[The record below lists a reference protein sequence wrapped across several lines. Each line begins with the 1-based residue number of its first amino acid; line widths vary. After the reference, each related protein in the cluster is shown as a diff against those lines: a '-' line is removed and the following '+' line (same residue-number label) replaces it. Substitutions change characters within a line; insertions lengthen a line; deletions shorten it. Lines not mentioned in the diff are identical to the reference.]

1 MERPAIFIVEDERI
15 VAEDIAETLKKL
27 GYLISGIAVSG
38 ESALEK
44 IRENLPDIV
53 LMDIHLAGTMD
64 GIEAAGQIHA
74 LFDIPVIYLTA
85 YADNDLLERAKV
97 TEPYGY
103 VLKPFNDREIHS
115 VIEMALY
122 KHAINEKVRER
133 DSTIHALVNTT
144 PDAMLL
150 LDIDGKILAANDP
163 MAQRLNRKAGD
174 LVHTTITDL
183 LSSGSISV
191 RIAEEERHV
200 LAGSPV
206 HFIEEVKGRW
216 FENSLYPVR
225 DGKGNV
231 AKVAIYS
238 HDITAMKDI
247 ENNLAQVNAQLVS
260 EKEELL
266 KFTAAVDGMDDCV
279 IITDYTGSITYL
291 NRAAEKMLGF
301 VLAEAKGQH
310 VSQFKAPE
318 SKFAIEKEM
327 FIMDSKGVWAGNLVI
342 KNRHGLKIRTSLKSS
357 PIIKDNKTFSRV
369 FVLREQI

>member
-1 MERPAIFIVEDERI
+1 MEKPSIFIVEDERI

-44 IRENLPDIV
+44 IQETLPDIV

-64 GIEAAGQIHA
+64 GIEAAGQILA

-85 YADNDLLERAKV
+85 YADNELLDRAKV

-103 VLKPFNDREIHS
+103 VLKPFNDREIYS

-150 LDIDGKILAANDP
+150 LDNDGNILAANEP
-163 MAQRLNRKAGD
+163 MAQRFNRKAGD
-174 LVHTTITDL
+174 LVNSTITDL
-183 LSSGSISV
+183 LSSGSITV

-200 LAGSPV
+200 RAGTPA

-216 FENSLYPVR
+216 FENSLYPVV

-238 HDITAMKDI
+238 HDITAMKDS
-247 ENNLAQVNAQLVS
+247 EHNLAQVNAQLVS
-260 EKEELL
+260 EKEEIL
-266 KFTAAVDGMDDCV
+266 KFTAAVDGMDDSV
-279 IITDYTGSITYL
+279 IITNHAGGIHYL
-291 NRAAEKMLGF
+291 NRAAEKMLGY
-301 VLAEAKGQH
+301 AIADAKGQH
-310 VSQFKAPE
+310 ISQFKAPE
-318 SKFAIEKEM
+318 SKFAIEKEA
-327 FIMDSKGVWAGNLVI
+327 FIMDSKGVWAGNLII

-357 PIIKDNKTFSRV
+357 PIIKDNKIISRV

>member
-1 MERPAIFIVEDERI
+1 MEKPSIFIVEDERI
-15 VAEDIAETLKKL
+15 VAEDIAETLIKL

-38 ESALEK
+38 EAALEK
-44 IRENLPDIV
+44 IREVLPDIV

-64 GIEAAGQIHA
+64 GIEAAGQIHT

-85 YADNDLLERAKV
+85 YADNELLERAKV

-122 KHAINEKVRER
+122 KHAVNEKVRER

-144 PDAMLL
+144 ADAMLL
-150 LDIDGKILAANDP
+150 LDNSGNILAANEP

-183 LSSGSISV
+183 LSSGSITV
-191 RIAEEERHV
+191 RIAEEERRV
-200 LAGSPV
+200 RAGTPA

-216 FENSLYPVR
+216 FENSLYPVL
-225 DGKGNV
+225 DAKGNV

-247 ENNLAQVNAQLVS
+247 ENNLAQLNTQLVR

-266 KFTAAVDGMDDCV
+266 KFTAAVDGMDDSV
-279 IITDYTGSITYL
+279 IITDHAGSITYL
-291 NRAAEKMLGF
+291 NRAAEKMLGS
-301 VLAEAKGQH
+301 APADAKGQH
-310 VSQFKAPE
+310 LSRFKAPE
-318 SKFAIEKEM
+318 SKFAIEKET
-327 FIMDSKGVWAGNLVI
+327 FIMDSKGIWAGNMVI

-357 PIIKDNKTFSRV
+357 PVLMDSNIIGRV

>member
-15 VAEDIAETLKKL
+15 VAEDIGETLKKL

-64 GIEAAGQIHA
+64 GIEAAGQIHV

-85 YADNDLLERAKV
+85 YADNNLLERAKV

-122 KHAINEKVRER
+122 KHAINEKIRER

-144 PDAMLL
+144 SDAMLL
-150 LDIDGKILAANDP
+150 LDNDGNILAVNEP

-174 LVHTTITDL
+174 LVHTTLIDL
-183 LSSGSISV
+183 LSSGSITV

-200 LAGSPV
+200 RAGTPA

-247 ENNLAQVNAQLVS
+247 EYNLAQVNAQLVS

-291 NRAAEKMLGF
+291 NRAAE
-301 VLAEAKGQH
+301 
-310 VSQFKAPE
+310 
-318 SKFAIEKEM
+318 
-327 FIMDSKGVWAGNLVI
+327 
-342 KNRHGLKIRTSLKSS
+342 
-357 PIIKDNKTFSRV
+357 
-369 FVLREQI
+369 

>member
-1 MERPAIFIVEDERI
+1 MEKPSIFIVEDERI
-15 VAEDIAETLKKL
+15 VAEDIGETLKKL

-38 ESALEK
+38 EVALEK
-44 IRENLPDIV
+44 IREILPDLV

-64 GIEAAGQIHA
+64 GIEAAGQIHT
-74 LFDIPVIYLTA
+74 LYDIPVIYLTA
-85 YADNDLLERAKV
+85 YADNELLERAKV

-150 LDIDGKILAANDP
+150 LDNDGNILAANDP

-200 LAGSPV
+200 LAGTPA

-216 FENSLYPVR
+216 FENSLYPVL

-247 ENNLAQVNAQLVS
+247 EHNLAQVNAQLVS
-260 EKEELL
+260 EKEEIL
-266 KFTAAVDGMDDCV
+266 KFTAAVDGMDDSV
-279 IITDYTGSITYL
+279 IITDHVGSITYL
-291 NRAAEKMLGF
+291 NRAAEKMLGCA
-301 VLAEAKGQH
+301 LPDAQGQH
-310 VSQFKAPE
+310 ISQFKAPE

-357 PIIKDNKTFSRV
+357 PIIKDNKTISRV
-369 FVLREQI
+369 FVLREQM